1 MTADW
6 QTLEASLQAHVK
18 GERLAHTYRVVET
31 ARRLAVRWGAP
42 EPTVAVAALMHDWA
56 KQMPSAKL
64 LAEGQARGLISDPV
78 EAEAPHLLHGP
89 VAAALLEEQGLVT
102 DPVALEAIRWHTTGR
117 MSMGLV
123 EQIIWLADYIEPG
136 RRYEGVE
143 AVRRL
148 AERDLTEAILLGVE
162 QSIRFLLERRWPI
175 HLASIQAY
183 NGLLSQKKE
192 RDRTNGIR

>member
-6 QTLEASLQAHVK
+6 QSLEASLHAHVK
-18 GERLAHTYRVVET
+18 GERLAHTYRVLET
-31 ARRLAVRWGAP
+31 ARRLAARFGAP

-56 KQMPSAKL
+56 KQMSAAQL
-64 LAEGQARGLISDPV
+64 LAEGQARGLITDPV
-78 EAEAPHLLHGP
+78 EVAAPHLLHGP
-89 VAAALLEEQGLVT
+89 VAAALLQEQGLVT
-102 DPVALEAIRWHTTGR
+102 DPVALESIRWHTTGR
-117 MSMGLV
+117 PGMGLV
-123 EQIIWLADYIEPG
+123 EQIVWLADYIEPG

-143 AVRRL
+143 SVRRI
-148 AERDLTEAILLGVE
+148 AERDLTDAILLGLE

-183 NGLLSQKKE
+183 NGLLPQKKE